1 MHDQLAA
8 FSLRTPVIRCPAIE
22 DAVGGDSEVYA
33 KLEFL
38 QRTGTFKA
46 RGALA
51 TLLALPKEQ
60 YAAGVT
66 AVSAGNHVI
75 ATAYAAN

>member
-1 MHDQLAA
+1 MNEAPTINDILALRE
-8 FSLRTPVIRCPAIE
+8 SLGSAIYRTPIMQCAVLEEI
-22 DAVGGDSEVYA
+22 VGGNTQIHA

-51 TLLALPKEQ
+51 
-60 YAAGVT
+60 V
-66 AVSAGNHVI
+66 VSGLSDAEETRHYRG
-75 ATAYAAN
+75 

>member
-1 MHDQLAA
+1 MVEAPSIDAIRALRLALDA
-8 FSLRTPVIRCPAIE
+8 DIVRTPLVRCAALE
-22 DAVGGDSEVYA
+22 ELLGHDTRVFG

-51 TLLALPKEQ
+51 TLRSLTDAQ
-60 YAAGVT
+60 RAA
-66 AVSAGNHVI
+66 
-75 ATAYAAN
+75 